1 MNSNWFTCIFFC
13 DSRDELVA
21 KFLKDNTQFDDERA
35 AMEVDKFMMDT
46 VMVDKYIAFEKKK
59 KSDLERGAEY
69 FREEREK
76 NFSDPSTIA
85 TYAAWIAGG
94 VGVAYFKNI
103 IAAPKYASGEWQDI
117 HITLP
122 TPSFLEKAAETAV
135 DTGVIDAATGD
146 VVQNVVDSASSAL

>member
-1 MNSNWFTCIFFC
+1 MPTNKHKLIRSLIVIITAAVLRVQLYGASEYSC
-13 DSRDELVA
+13 SRD
-21 KFLKDNTQFDDERA
+21 
-35 AMEVDKFMMDT
+35 
-46 VMVDKYIAFEKKK
+46 FEKKK
-59 KSDLERGAEY
+59 KADLERGAEY

-85 TYAAWIAGG
+85 TYVAWIAGG
-94 VGVAYFKNI
+94 VGFAYFKNV

-135 DTGVIDAATGD
+135 DAGVVDTAAAD
-146 VVQNVVDSASSAL
+146 VVQTVVDSASSAL